1 MGEDLRVDPLE
12 VRMAADHVDAAAE
25 DLRTDHS
32 SAQERM
38 GTAQGGWIG
47 TSATALSKVAAK
59 WEADSTAHYTELV
72 GHVEGFKS
80 AAARYVGTDNQES
93 TEIDN
98 ATSNLGSLGL

>member
-1 MGEDLRVDPLE
+1 
-12 VRMAADHVDAAAE
+12 
-25 DLRTDHS
+25 
-32 SAQERM
+32 
-38 GTAQGGWIG
+38 
-47 TSATALSKVAAK
+47 VAAK